1 MGKVQLELYP
11 ERGKEV
17 ALRLKEVLE
26 KEGIFGHRELPDD
39 VLADLLEELSLEK
52 ALLVITLTT
61 ALDYMRSASEL
72 WDSSIKTLRDEEVSW
87 VFEPRKVVAKEE
99 EELLSALKKH
109 GLAKKKHKDLEIW
122 KRISLSLEAS
132 YGGSVLKLFE
142 EYDYDVK
149 RMFDDFLKNRK
160 NDFPS
165 LSGVKIF
172 PHWIRSVKDKLNLP
186 FKNLKELPIP
196 VDVHIARA
204 TFTTGCI
211 RGKYSSKGI
220 NETVRKRV
228 MELWREALKDS
239 DLAPIELFR
248 PLWLLSKYGCHYR
261 KNGER
266 PKFNS
271 CPVKEFCVEGKVVI
285 TSSKVEI
292 DTL

>member
-39 VLADLLEELSLEK
+39 VLEDLLEELSLEK

-72 WDSSIKTLRDEEVSW
+72 WDSSIKTLKDEEVKW
-87 VFEPRKVVAKEE
+87 VFEPREVAAKEE

-109 GLAKKKHKDLEIW
+109 GLAKRKHKDLEIW
-122 KRISLSLEAS
+122 RKISLSLEAS

-149 RMFDDFLKNRK
+149 KMFEDFLKNRK

-196 VDVHIARA
+196 VDVHVARA

-220 NETVRKRV
+220 NETIRKRV
-228 MELWREALKDS
+228 IELWREALKDS
-239 DLAPIELFR
+239 NLVPIGLFR
-248 PLWLLSKYGCHYR
+248 LLWLLSKYGCHYR
-261 KNGER
+261 KNGIR
-266 PKFNS
+266 PRFNS

>member
-1 MGKVQLELYP
+1 MSKVQLELYP

-17 ALRLKEVLE
+17 AFRLE
-26 KEGIFGHRELPDD
+26 KALEEGGIFGHKELPDD
-39 VLADLLEELSLEK
+39 LLTELLGELSLEK
-52 ALLVITLTT
+52 TLLVITLTT
-61 ALDYMRSASEL
+61 ALDYMRNAKEL
-72 WDSSIKTLRDEEVSW
+72 WESSINTLKDKEVSW
-87 VFEPRKVVAKEE
+87 VFEPNEVSRREE
-99 EELLSALKKH
+99 KELLWALKKH

-122 KRISLSLEAS
+122 KRISLSLGES
-132 YGGSVLKLFE
+132 YGGSVVKLFE

-149 RMFDDFLKNRK
+149 RMFDDFLENRK
-160 NDFPS
+160 GEFPS
-165 LSGVKIF
+165 LSGIKIF
-172 PHWIRSVKDKLNLP
+172 PHWIRSIKEKLKLP

-196 VDVHIARA
+196 VDVHVARA

-220 NETVRKRV
+220 TETIRKRV
-228 MELWREALKDS
+228 IELWREALKDS

-261 KNGER
+261 KDGER
-266 PKFNS
+266 PKLNN
-271 CPVKEFCVEGKVVI
+271 CPVREFCVEGKVLI